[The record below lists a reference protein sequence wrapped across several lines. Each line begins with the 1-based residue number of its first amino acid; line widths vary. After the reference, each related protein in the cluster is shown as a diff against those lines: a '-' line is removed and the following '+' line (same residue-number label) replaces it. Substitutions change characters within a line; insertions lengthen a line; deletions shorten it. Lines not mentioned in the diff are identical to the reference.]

1 MKILLSMHKRYI
13 DKMIS
18 GEKTFELRRRF
29 TKRKVNKLYI
39 YETAPTKRVVAN
51 ANINKVH
58 KLPLNLLWNLTK
70 NSCGITKKEF
80 FEYFKDLDSG
90 YAIELNNFN
99 EYKNKKHL
107 SSFNIKFP
115 PQSFQFIKP

>member
-1 MKILLSMHKRYI
+1 MKILLSMHKRYV

-29 TKRKVNKLYI
+29 TKRKVNRLYI
-39 YETAPTKRVVAN
+39 YETAPTKRVVAK

-70 NSCGITKKEF
+70 DGCGITKKEF
-80 FEYFKDLDSG
+80 FEYFKELDYG

-115 PQSFQFIKP
+115 PQSFRFIKS